1 MPPAKKEAET
11 GVWRRRIRPPSTRIL
26 VVIASLLT
34 SLVGKALGAP
44 PPRVSVPEFRRL
56 AILSAADFPDAQPA
70 VERSRAASV
79 VLFIPGALGSRLT
92 RGGTVIWGEGPASVE
107 RLALRE
113 GDDAKPEL
121 LLSYGVGVTQE
132 DIYGRFRS
140 KLTEVLTGKGEF
152 RDFPYDW
159 RRSIRETADNL
170 DRVLRA
176 EASPAG
182 KEVFLIAHSM
192 GGLVAWDWQSRHYRG
207 REQDDLKV
215 HRMLLLGSPLGGS
228 CEIIR
233 MLANAYE
240 PSPDAG
246 KVEKVVYHA
255 LFKGMRGAAFTFP
268 GIFELLPPV
277 SPGSLD
283 ETCLTSALE
292 PPEMAPDYFH
302 PAFWQTPAGLTI
314 VQQAWAQFGEG
325 MSEAAFFDQLAKVVA
340 TARSFREQFDL
351 RTLRVPTVLFFTPG
365 RQTVA
370 HARIEWGG
378 LFGSTPKIRY
388 RTQMAGDGRVLK
400 RSAINY
406 GNARPDDAVRLSLP
420 HGDLPRDPIFIDYAG
435 DELLKSIEAV
445 SALHLLRALDASPA
459 YLEAYRQRGGGILA
473 AADLRPFL
481 SPDLAEPTTALAGRL
496 TDRLLAQAG
505 VEDPYMAGRAA
516 QAAGRARPAV
526 PLIESALRAPEG
538 VDPFDEPFA
547 LNRLGYAL
555 LLEKNY
561 KAALPWLKA
570 AVDALDR
577 DPESYAAYKAE
588 RANTLSN
595 LGVAYYHLGQCD
607 AAKRSL
613 ERAVPLGS
621 ATAKR
626 YLTFRC
632 FPSAV
637 Q

>member
-1 MPPAKKEAET
+1 
-11 GVWRRRIRPPSTRIL
+11 
-26 VVIASLLT
+26 
-34 SLVGKALGAP
+34 
-44 PPRVSVPEFRRL
+44 
-56 AILSAADFPDAQPA
+56 
-70 VERSRAASV
+70 
-79 VLFIPGALGSRLT
+79 
-92 RGGTVIWGEGPASVE
+92 VIWGDGTASSE

-132 DIYGRFRS
+132 DIYGRFRL
-140 KLTEVLTGKGEF
+140 KLTEVLAGRGEL

-159 RRSIRETADNL
+159 RRDIRETADSL
-170 DRVLRA
+170 DRTLRA
-176 EASPAG
+176 HSRLAG

-192 GGLVAWDWQSRHYRG
+192 GGLIAWDWQSRHYRG
-207 REQDDLKV
+207 RDQDDLKIQ
-215 HRMLLLGSPLGGS
+215 RMLLLGSPLGGS

-233 MLANAYE
+233 MLADGYKA
-240 PSPDAG
+240 SPGAG
-246 KVEKVVYHA
+246 KVETVIYHA
-255 LFKGMRGAAFTFP
+255 LFKKMRGAAFTFP
-268 GIFELLPPV
+268 GVFELLPPV

-283 ETCLTSALE
+283 EACLTSALE
-292 PPEMAPDYFH
+292 PPEMAPDYLH

-314 VQQAWAQFGEG
+314 VKHAWAQFGEG

-351 RTLRVPTVLFFTPG
+351 RILRVPTVLFFTPS
-365 RQTVA
+365 RETVA
-370 HARIEWGG
+370 HARIERGG
-378 LFGSTPKIRY
+378 YFASTPKIRY
-388 RTQMAGDGRVLK
+388 RTQIAGDGRVLK
-400 RSAINY
+400 RSAINH
-406 GNARPDDAVRLSLP
+406 GNARPDDAVRLALP
-420 HGDLPRDPIFIDYAG
+420 HGDLPRDPIFIDYVG
-435 DELLKSIEAV
+435 DELLKSVEAV
-445 SALHLLRALDASPA
+445 SALHLLRVLDASPA

-481 SPDLAEPTTALAGRL
+481 SPDLAEPATALAGRL

-516 QAAGRARPAV
+516 QQAGRAKPAV

-538 VDPFDEPFA
+538 VHEFDEPFA
-547 LNRLGYAL
+547 WNRLGYAL

-570 AVDALDR
+570 AVDALDL
-577 DPESYAAYKAE
+577 DPESYAAYKAD
-588 RANTLSN
+588 RANTMSN

-607 AAKRSL
+607 AAKTTL
-613 ERAVPLGS
+613 QKAVALGS

-632 FPSAV
+632 F
-637 Q
+637 QKM